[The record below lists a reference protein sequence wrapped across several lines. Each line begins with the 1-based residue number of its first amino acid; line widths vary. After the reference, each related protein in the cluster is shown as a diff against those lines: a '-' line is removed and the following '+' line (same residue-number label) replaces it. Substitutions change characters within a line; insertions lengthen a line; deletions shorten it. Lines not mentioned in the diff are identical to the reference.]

1 MNQRGHSR
9 EYMLGL
15 WRQAV
20 RTVSGRQ
27 PWDDSIEC
35 HHIIRV
41 GHKPTSYDWR
51 NGIVL
56 TPEQHRQLHQTG
68 DGLIVDEWISAAHR
82 RYLEAMRRVSLV
94 DYLTAAEMSRAEFL
108 EEQKDQLK
116 RAVRGEMALWD
127 VRWFEIPEAAQSV
140 LSASGFDP
148 EGFTTEVS
156 DATREALAA
165 PRMTGR
171 Q

>member
-1 MNQRGHSR
+1 MNQKGHSHG
-9 EYMLGL
+9 YMLGL
-15 WRQAV
+15 HREAV
-20 RTVSGRQ
+20 RVVWGLQ

-68 DGLIVDEWISAAHR
+68 DDLIVDQWISAAHR
-82 RYLEAMRRVSLV
+82 RYVEAMKRVSLV
-94 DYLTAAEMSRAEFL
+94 DYLTAAGMSRAEYL

-127 VRWFEIPEAAQSV
+127 VRWFEIPEAVQSV
-140 LSASGFDP
+140 LRASGFDP
-148 EGFTTEVS
+148 SDFTTEVS
-156 DATREALAA
+156 DTTREALAA

-171 Q
+171 R